1 MSKTSV
7 AKSVNV
13 DEGNNKLK
21 FGEKVAVVIPG
32 TLGTFH
38 SQVIQMFLL
47 FFYTDMMGISAAYAA
62 GLFLFIRVFDAVAAP
77 AFGIF
82 IDKVETPWGKYKPW
96 FIGVAVFAAVFGWLT
111 FTDFGLSGSAK
122 LIYATITYFLYS
134 TFKTLEIAPQM
145 AIVPVVTKRL
155 DDRISMNQISYF
167 LMMIAAMV
175 ASVAIQ
181 PLYKRL
187 GGGNG
192 AKGFSII
199 MGTVAV
205 ITILIAVFQSFKV
218 KERYVVQP
226 KKDEKS
232 LSLKEMLSALL
243 SNKTALIVY
252 GYILG
257 LNLSN
262 GFKSTLAIY
271 YYKYYFHNEGLV
283 AIIGLVGMLPTL
295 VGVAFS
301 GPITKRIGIKSNLI
315 MGSIVSVLSML
326 ALIVIPPT
334 KTGIIMFIVLN
345 VVAGLFS
352 GISTPASGTMMPA
365 AMDYTE
371 WKTGKNLNGFMGSLQ
386 GFLQTFSTAISGSIA
401 ATALSVI
408 GYVSGAAQQSSA
420 TITGIKIL
428 MSIVPAI
435 IMLLTLVV
443 IKFDL
448 TEEKQA
454 QITRELAERR
464 KVAEAEAEI

>member
-1 MSKTSV
+1 MSTTSV
-7 AKSVNV
+7 VN
-13 DEGNNKLK
+13 DNENYSKLK
-21 FGEKVAVVIPG
+21 FSEKLAVVMPG

-82 IDKVETPWGKYKPW
+82 IDKIETPWGKYKPW

-111 FTDFGLSGSAK
+111 FTDFGLSGNAK

-145 AIVPVVTKRL
+145 AIVPVVTKRI
-155 DDRISMNQISYF
+155 DDRISMNQIGYF
-167 LMMIAAMV
+167 LMMISAMV

-181 PLYKRL
+181 PLYKKL

-199 MGTVAV
+199 MGTVA
-205 ITILIAVFQSFKV
+205 IFTMLIAVFQVFQV
-218 KERYVVQP
+218 KERYAAQP
-226 KKDEKS
+226 KKDEKA
-232 LSLKEMLSALL
+232 LSLKEMFSALI

-262 GFKSTLAIY
+262 GFKATLSIY
-271 YYKYYFHNEGLV
+271 YYKYYFNNEGLV
-283 AIIGLVGMLPTL
+283 AIVGLLSMVPTL
-295 VGVAFS
+295 IGVALS
-301 GPITKRIGIKSNLI
+301 GPITKRIGIRNNLV
-315 MGSIVSVLSML
+315 MGSIISVVTTFV
-326 ALIVIPPT
+326 LIVVPPT
-334 KTGIIMFIVLN
+334 KVGLITFIVLY

-371 WKTGKNLNGFMGSLQ
+371 WKTGKNINGFMGSLQ

-401 ATALSVI
+401 ATALSII

-448 TEEKQA
+448 TEEKQV
-454 QITRELAERR
+454 QITKELAERR
-464 KVAEAEAEI
+464 KIAEAKAEI

>member
-1 MSKTSV
+1 MNTIK
-7 AKSVNV
+7 AEKSVNV
-13 DEGNNKLK
+13 AREDRKLR

-32 TLGTFH
+32 TLGLFH

-62 GLFLFIRVFDAVAAP
+62 GLFLFIRFFDAIAAP
-77 AFGIF
+77 VFGIF
-82 IDKVETPWGKYKPW
+82 IDKVTTPWGKYKPW
-96 FIGVAVFAAVFGWLT
+96 LIGVGVFAAVFGWLT
-111 FTDFGLSGSAK
+111 FTDFGLSGNAK
-122 LIYATITYFLYS
+122 LIYATLTYFLYS

-145 AIVPVVTKRL
+145 AIVPVVTKRI
-155 DDRISMNQISYF
+155 DDRMSMNQISYLF
-167 LMMIAAMV
+167 MMIAAMV
-175 ASVAIQ
+175 ASVAVQ

-205 ITILIAVFQSFKV
+205 ITILIAVFQAFKV
-218 KERYVVQP
+218 KERYVVQR

-232 LSLKEMLSALL
+232 LSLKEMLAALL
-243 SNKTALIVY
+243 RNKTALIVY

-257 LNLSN
+257 INLSN

-283 AIIGLVGMLPTL
+283 AIIGLVSMLPTL
-295 VGVAFS
+295 LGVGLS
-301 GPITKRIGIKSNLI
+301 GPITKRIGIRNNLVI
-315 MGSIVSVLSML
+315 GSIINVICL
-326 ALIVIPPT
+326 AAVIVVPPT
-334 KTGIIMFIVLN
+334 KVGLTLFIVLY
-345 VVAGLFS
+345 VIAGLFS

-371 WKTGKNLNGFMGSLQ
+371 WKTGKNINGFMGSLQ
-386 GFLQTFSTAISGSIA
+386 GFLQTFSTAISGSVVA
-401 ATALSVI
+401 ASLSII

-420 TITGIKIL
+420 TILGIKVL
-428 MSIVPAI
+428 MSIVPAV

-443 IKFDL
+443 IKLDL

-454 QITRELAERR
+454 QITNELAERR
-464 KVAEAEAEI
+464 KNAEI

>member
-1 MSKTSV
+1 MSTTSV
-7 AKSVNV
+7 VDSVNV
-13 DEGNNKLK
+13 DGNDKKLK

-62 GLFLFIRVFDAVAAP
+62 GLFLFIRIFDAIAAP

-82 IDKVETPWGKYKPW
+82 IDKMETPWGKYKPW
-96 FIGVAVFAAVFGWLT
+96 FIGVAIFAAVFGWLT
-111 FTDFGLSGSAK
+111 FTDFGLSGNAK

-145 AIVPVVTKRL
+145 AIVPVVTKRI
-155 DDRISMNQISYF
+155 DDRMSMNQISYF

-175 ASVAIQ
+175 ASVAVQ
-181 PLYKRL
+181 PLYKIL

-199 MGTVAV
+199 MGTVAI
-205 ITILIAVFQSFKV
+205 ITILIGLFQAFKI
-218 KERYVVQP
+218 KERYTVQS

-232 LSLKEMLSALL
+232 FSLKEMLSALL

-257 LNLSN
+257 INLSN
-262 GFKSTLAIY
+262 GFKSTLSIY

-283 AIIGLVGMLPTL
+283 AIIGLVSMVPTL
-295 VGVAFS
+295 IGVAFS
-301 GPITKRIGIKSNLI
+301 GPVTKRIGIKNNLV
-315 MGSIVSVLSML
+315 MGSIISVVTTF
-326 ALIVIPPT
+326 ALIAVPPT
-334 KTGIIMFIVLN
+334 KVGLITFIVLY
-345 VVAGLFS
+345 VVAGLFT
-352 GISTPASGTMMPA
+352 GISTPAAGTMMPA

-371 WKTGKNLNGFMGSLQ
+371 WKTGKNINGFMGSLQ

-401 ATALSVI
+401 AIALSVI
-408 GYVSGAAQQSSA
+408 GYVSGAAQQSSS

-448 TEEKQA
+448 TEDKQA
-454 QITRELAERR
+454 QITKELAERR
-464 KVAEAEAEI
+464 KIAEANVEI

>member
-1 MSKTSV
+1 MNTAQV
-7 AKSVNV
+7 ASNVNV
-13 DEGNNKLK
+13 AQEERKLK

-62 GLFLFIRVFDAVAAP
+62 GLFLFVRVFDAVAAP
-77 AFGIF
+77 VFGIF
-82 IDKVETPWGKYKPW
+82 IDKVNTPWGKYKPW

-111 FTDFGLSGSAK
+111 FTDLGLSGNSK

-145 AIVPVVTKRL
+145 AIVPVVTKRI
-155 DDRISMNQISYF
+155 DDRMSMNQIGYF
-167 LMMIAAMV
+167 FMMIAAMV
-175 ASVAIQ
+175 ANVAIQ

-199 MGTVAV
+199 MGSVAV
-205 ITILIAVFQSFKV
+205 ITILIGIYQSFKV

-232 LSLKEMLSALL
+232 LSLKEMLAALFT
-243 SNKTALIVY
+243 NKTALIVY
-252 GYILG
+252 GYIFG
-257 LNLSN
+257 LNLST
-262 GFKSTLAIY
+262 GFRATLSIY

-283 AIIGLVGMLPTL
+283 AIMGLLSMVPTL
-295 VGVAFS
+295 IGVGLS
-301 GPITKRIGIKSNLI
+301 GPITKRIGIRNNLVA
-315 MGSIVSVLSML
+315 GSLVAVVTTL
-326 ALIVIPPT
+326 ALIAIPPT
-334 KTGIIMFIVLN
+334 KVGLIIFIVIS
-345 VVAGLFS
+345 VIGGLFA

-371 WKTGKNLNGFMGSLQ
+371 WKTGKNINGFMGSLQ
-386 GFLQTFSTAISGSIA
+386 GFLQTFSTAISGSVA
-401 ATALSVI
+401 AASLSII
-408 GYVSGAAQQSSA
+408 GYVSGAAEQNSA
-420 TITGIKIL
+420 TILGIKVL

-435 IMLLTLVV
+435 MMLLTLVV
-443 IKFDL
+443 LKFDL

-454 QITRELAERR
+454 QIANELAERR
-464 KVAEAEAEI
+464 RTAEA

>member
-1 MSKTSV
+1 MDTTQIV
-7 AKSVNV
+7 NNVNV
-13 DEGNNKLK
+13 VEEDRKLK

-32 TLGTFH
+32 TLGLFH

-82 IDKVETPWGKYKPW
+82 IDKVNTPWGKYKPW
-96 FIGVAVFAAVFGWLT
+96 FIGIAVFAAVFGWLT
-111 FTDFGLSGSAK
+111 FTDFGLSGNAK

-145 AIVPVVTKRL
+145 AIGPVVTKRI
-155 DDRISMNQISYF
+155 DDRMSMNQISYF

-175 ASVAIQ
+175 ASVAVQ

-205 ITILIAVFQSFKV
+205 ITILIAVFQAFKV
-218 KERYVVQP
+218 KERYAPQID
-226 KKDEKS
+226 KNEKS
-232 LSLKEMLSALL
+232 LSLKEMLNALL
-243 SNKTALIVY
+243 KNKTALIVY

-257 LNLSN
+257 INLAN

-283 AIIGLVGMLPTL
+283 AIIGLVSMLPTL
-295 VGVAFS
+295 IGVGLS
-301 GPITKRIGIKSNLI
+301 GPITKRIGIRNNLVI
-315 MGSIVSVLSML
+315 GSIINVICL
-326 ALIVIPPT
+326 AAVILVPPT
-334 KTGIIMFIVLN
+334 KVGLILFIVLY
-345 VVAGLFS
+345 VIAGLFS

-371 WKTGKNLNGFMGSLQ
+371 WKTGKNINGFMGSLQ
-386 GFLQTFSTAISGSIA
+386 GFLQTFSTAISGAVAAGSLSI
-401 ATALSVI
+401 I
-408 GYVSGAAQQSSA
+408 GYASGVTEQSSS
-420 TITGIKIL
+420 TILGIKIL
-428 MSIVPAI
+428 MSIVPAV
-435 IMLLTLVV
+435 IMCLTLVV

-448 TEEKQA
+448 TEDKQA
-454 QITRELAERR
+454 QITKELAERR
-464 KVAEAEAEI
+464 EKVQA